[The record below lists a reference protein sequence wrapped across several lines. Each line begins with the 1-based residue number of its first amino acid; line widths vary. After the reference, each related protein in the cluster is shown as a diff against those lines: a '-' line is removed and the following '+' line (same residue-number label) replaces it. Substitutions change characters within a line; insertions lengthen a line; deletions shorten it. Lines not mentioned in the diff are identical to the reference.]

1 MTSAVADSAYR
12 QAALKLHGMHR
23 RDRAWLLARCTPAQ
37 QERLRALLDELAALG
52 LVCIADADTDA
63 DAPPYA
69 VAGNAIDSAL
79 ALAVNRLPLAS
90 VTATIAGMPDRL
102 VAILLHAQAWQWAP
116 ALWRQLEPP
125 ARQVL
130 LAQISQLAPIAPALQ
145 LAVVATFEG
154 AASSI
159 GEHTQV
165 NA

>member
-1 MTSAVADSAYR
+1 
-12 QAALKLHGMHR
+12 
-23 RDRAWLLARCTPAQ
+23 
-37 QERLRALLDELAALG
+37 
-52 LVCIADADTDA
+52 
-63 DAPPYA
+63 
-69 VAGNAIDSAL
+69 
-79 ALAVNRLPLAS
+79 RLPLAS